1 MHSEQITR
9 TDFDFI
15 FCGFGISAGLLLR
28 ALERKDLL
36 AGKRI
41 AIIEPRLTRT
51 NDKTLCFWA
60 EPDSDIVQDNSD
72 IISSTWRKAA
82 VPPFRNESL
91 APFRYH
97 R

>member
-1 MHSEQITR
+1 MGIDIKYGENQISTRQFCTENTMHSEQITR

-15 FCGFGISAGLLLR
+15 LRFRISAGLLLR

-51 NDKTLCFWA
+51 NDKLCK
-60 EPDSDIVQDNSD
+60 
-72 IISSTWRKAA
+72 TG
-82 VPPFRNESL
+82 
-91 APFRYH
+91 
-97 R
+97 